1 MRHFHDFICIV
12 SCYKLVRNEVGFAF
26 ALASAIG
33 TRPRRKVGGG
43 VEGEEV
49 QQRATACRLS
59 SFSLSKKGRRVF
71 EREGGGVSFVVC
83 SRACGRPVRN
93 IGCLGCF
100 GRAELS
106 MTQPDR

>member
-49 QQRATACRLS
+49 QQRATACRRSRCL
-59 SFSLSKKGRRVF
+59 KKGGEYLK
-71 EREGGGVSFVVC
+71 ERGVEF
-83 SRACGRPVRN
+83 RLLFAPEPAAGR
-93 IGCLGCF
+93 
-100 GRAELS
+100 
-106 MTQPDR
+106 